1 MHPSGPSEKRRAPL
15 RQWLPLLSGTL
26 LSGVMV
32 WSLIPAEPPCAYVLG
47 PVGSGTVA
55 TPALVV
61 FVPPEEAGVQPVRVH
76 LDEEERAILGYS
88 PRTPG
93 LEPGPEATKIF
104 VPGLPSGATPAPPSP
119 PEGGAPMTCASE
131 GVSLPAIPVRV
142 PTSLFEHPGTLVEV
156 TSIALHLSHTPVT
169 RPGHVMTLE
178 GDTLLVLPQPGLPA
192 HLPEGDLAEPFIT
205 LDLGGSVRT
214 ARYLPPRKQPEN
226 NFK

>member
-1 MHPSGPSEKRRAPL
+1 
-15 RQWLPLLSGTL
+15 
-26 LSGVMV
+26 MV

-47 PVGSGTVA
+47 QAGSGTVA

-88 PRTPG
+88 PRPPG
-93 LEPGPEATKIF
+93 TQRDPEATKIF
-104 VPGLPSGATPAPPSP
+104 VPGLPPAAAPAPSP
-119 PEGGAPMTCASE
+119 PESGAPMTCSSE

-142 PTSLFEHPGTLVEV
+142 PTSLFEYPGPLVEV
-156 TSIALHLSHTPVT
+156 TSIALHLSSTPVT

-178 GDTLLVLPQPGLPA
+178 GDHLLVLPQAGLPA
-192 HLPEGDLAEPFIT
+192 PLPHGDLAEPFIT

-214 ARYLPPRKQPEN
+214 ARYLPPRKQPEK